1 MDKIA
6 TTIVDVATQLLPAAI
21 SLGVIGVIVGLAM
34 GVIGYRHGSDVMRGS
49 VIGMIVVLAVTV
61 IGNYFKGKFA

>member
-61 IGNYFKGKFA
+61 IGNYFKGRFA